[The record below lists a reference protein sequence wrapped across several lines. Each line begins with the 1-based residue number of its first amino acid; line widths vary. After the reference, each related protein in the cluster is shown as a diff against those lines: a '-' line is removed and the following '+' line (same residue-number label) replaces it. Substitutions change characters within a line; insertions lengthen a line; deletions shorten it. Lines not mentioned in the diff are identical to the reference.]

1 LIEGV
6 LLVFTHGEEVLDV
19 RSQKELL
26 THMDGVGYRQN
37 DIVPSSGEADGGVG
51 EGVVMDT
58 IVNDILSELYE
69 DADDFS
75 AKGCTDFFANEELF
89 CAFYDL
95 GQKLHIQGTL
105 IAK

>member
-1 LIEGV
+1 MGLDIERTISSP
-6 LLVFTHGEEVLDV
+6 LRV
-19 RSQKELL
+19 RL
-26 THMDGVGYRQN
+26 
-37 DIVPSSGEADGGVG
+37 G
-51 EGVVMDT
+51 EGVVVDT
-58 IVNDILSELYE
+58 VVNDILSELYE